1 MNNGVTQQPDL
12 MQASFPGMSDP
23 NAVSLSSDQFRN
35 PLCANVLQFDLNSF
49 EFANNGPDVLQD
61 FDFDSF
67 LHQDG
72 EGVDNFGFDTSG
84 FLEDGG
90 IGAE

>member
-23 NAVSLSSDQFRN
+23 NAVSLVPNSEI
-35 PLCANVLQFDLNSF
+35 PLFTNVIQFDLNSF

-72 EGVDNFGFDTSG
+72 EGVDNFNFDTSG

>member
-1 MNNGVTQQPDL
+1 MR
-12 MQASFPGMSDP
+12 
-23 NAVSLSSDQFRN
+23 SLVIF
-35 PLCANVLQFDLNSF
+35 ANTRQFDQSL
-49 EFANNGPDVLQD
+49 EFANPSNGNTDVLQD

-72 EGVDNFGFDTSG
+72 EGVDNFSFDTSG
-84 FLEDGG
+84 FLAGDE